1 MYVYPH
7 ITHPYIFYVTF
18 IICSDSDSVC
28 FSSVLYWYPVF
39 HHDLRGLHFLK
50 PTKIERYI
58 LHRQFNLGTSDSHL
72 MIFSWV
78 SWMHSLHMNAWTIMG
93 AGMWWLP
100 CLARNGA
107 ASICT
112 LGNRVKAWGSTS
124 ATRHQEAFRLCQGRG
139 PLSAPGT
146 CHKRS
151 AWHAT

>member
-1 MYVYPH
+1 MRLQLVGDDLDEAVLCESVRWICHIYIYTYILYSIKIILYYIILYYIILYYIIMYVYPH

-78 SWMHSLHMNAWTIMG
+78 SWMHSLHMNA
-93 AGMWWLP
+93 
-100 CLARNGA
+100 
-107 ASICT
+107 
-112 LGNRVKAWGSTS
+112 
-124 ATRHQEAFRLCQGRG
+124 
-139 PLSAPGT
+139 
-146 CHKRS
+146 
-151 AWHAT
+151 